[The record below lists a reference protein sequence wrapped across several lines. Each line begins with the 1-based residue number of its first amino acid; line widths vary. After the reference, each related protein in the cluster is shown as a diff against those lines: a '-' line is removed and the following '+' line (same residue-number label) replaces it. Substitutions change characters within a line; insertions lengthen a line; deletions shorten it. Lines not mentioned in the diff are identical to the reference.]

1 MLRNSN
7 RMQDLI
13 EDSNKKK
20 ELEKLKK
27 QQQEEQERKER
38 EAAILRHKYSN
49 LYSQLNTIKLKLID
63 LNSYYQI
70 MVSDMKENIII
81 DKETVEEN
89 TLKTLIDDNNKVL
102 QELTNTTMT
111 RVRSNF

>member
-27 QQQEEQERKER
+27 QKQEEQERKER